1 MPGDLGELAVNTRVH
16 THYQYAHTRLRV
28 RLAPG
33 IPHALFSEKGGRCW
47 QNSRETRG
55 EIAKLCR

>member
-1 MPGDLGELAVNTRVH
+1 
-16 THYQYAHTRLRV
+16 V

-33 IPHALFSEKGGRCW
+33 IPHALFSERAEHCW

-55 EIAKLCR
+55 EIAEVYLLFEI